1 MQQEKMLELR
11 LTSGTLIAELESDH
25 QKLLHYRAEPM
36 EVEIFDDWSMVSSMR
51 DADRRPLNLSF
62 IVRSPEIVAIV
73 TVATIPKLMA
83 YGNKF
88 SANLD
93 AQREGA
99 SRESKAFRIARTPK
113 PDHPLS
119 AVAEAMLV
127 SARARY
133 KEAETT
139 LVYVIKQSMS
149 LRLDYLRLVVFP
161 RTLFD
166 AEVAQ
171 FVARDVRAQLVR
183 LVESEQTHAE
193 RNIRLAFSSMTIS
206 KYTQLGRGA
215 PADGPSADGRGWL
228 DALSAHSTE
237 ATIVGLPSMRMRMV
251 STERTRELAYDFHS
265 RFVRREGQRDLED
278 IYITLNVGLYSWLT
292 LLRKNLAREMDQVRA
307 AEDWRTA
314 LAARRPDS
322 HAIGETSRSATAPLQ
337 QGKQTG
343 NTMAKA
349 ASHDQGAAFPL
360 VREPSTQPPSPNPS
374 SEGGKRR
381 ELVYKPATRHI
392 ERLTMR
398 QLGEATPDVMHPFFM
413 KKAGFSLEDS
423 LPQYVHEYATTPLE
437 EIMEVLLKLYSRQLL
452 SGTG

>member
-1 MQQEKMLELR
+1 
-11 LTSGTLIAELESDH
+11 
-25 QKLLHYRAEPM
+25 M
-36 EVEIFDDWSMVSSMR
+36 EVEIFDDWSMVASMR
-51 DADRRPLNLSF
+51 DSDRRPLDLAF
-62 IVRSPEIVAIV
+62 VVRSPEIVAIV
-73 TVATIPKLMA
+73 TVATIPKLMSYA
-83 YGNKF
+83 NKF

-127 SARARY
+127 SARARF
-133 KEAETT
+133 KEAETA
-139 LVYVIKQSMS
+139 LVYVIKQRMS

-161 RTLFD
+161 RTMFD
-166 AEVAQ
+166 PEVAQ
-171 FVARDVRAQLVR
+171 FVARDVQAQLVR

-193 RNIRLAFSSMTIS
+193 RDIRLAFSSMTIS
-206 KYTQLGRGA
+206 KYIQVGRGA
-215 PADGPSADGRGWL
+215 PAEGPHADGRAWL

-237 ATIVGLPSMRMRMV
+237 ATIVGLPSMRIRMR
-251 STERTRELAYDFHS
+251 STERARELAYEFHS
-265 RFVRREGQRDLED
+265 RFERREGQRDRED
-278 IYITLNVGLYSWLT
+278 IFITLNVALYSWLT
-292 LLRKNLAREMDQVRA
+292 LLRKNLTREMDQVRA

-314 LAARRPDS
+314 LAARRPES
-322 HAIGETSRSATAPLQ
+322 YAIGEGTRSATVPAQERP
-337 QGKQTG
+337 GRSSVGASMMT
-343 NTMAKA
+343 KA
-349 ASHDQGAAFPL
+349 VSHDQGAVFPI
-360 VREPSTQPPSPNPS
+360 VRDPSTQPPSPNPS

-381 ELVYKPATRHI
+381 ELVYKPGTRHI

-452 SGTG
+452 SGAG